1 MAIDFPAY
9 GQQRAS
15 NELKKQGIIVAPAT
29 VRSVWI
35 RHDLETFSK
44 RLKTLEAF
52 MAQGNS
58 LVLTESQVQALE
70 KRKLEKQVEGEI
82 ETEHLGCQDTY
93 YVGTIKGV
101 GRIYQQTYSYSKVA
115 MAKLYDRK
123 NALVAADMLN
133 DKVVPW
139 FEEEVR
145 LLRILTDRGTKVLWK

>member
-1 MAIDFPAY
+1 
-9 GQQRAS
+9 
-15 NELKKQGIIVAPAT
+15 
-29 VRSVWI
+29 
-35 RHDLETFSK
+35 
-44 RLKTLEAF
+44 

-82 ETEHLGCQDTY
+82 ETKTSRILGMPR
-93 YVGTIKGV
+93 YVLRGHNQ
-101 GRIYQQTYSYSKVA
+101 GRRKDLPENFIDSYSKVA

-133 DKVVPW
+133 DKVIPW
-139 FEEEVR
+139 FKEEGLR